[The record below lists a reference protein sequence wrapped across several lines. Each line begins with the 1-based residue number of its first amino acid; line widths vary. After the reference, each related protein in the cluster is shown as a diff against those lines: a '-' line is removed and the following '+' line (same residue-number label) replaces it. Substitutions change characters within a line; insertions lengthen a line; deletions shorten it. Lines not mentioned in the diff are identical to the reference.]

1 MSRKGRKNRNNLEIN
16 KRICKQLILHRV
28 WNNLPQREIAKDMQ
42 TTFQQYQKV
51 ERCYN
56 RIFAEQLVSICKN
69 RGWRSEIIMEADP
82 QETLNE
88 WISRDYPYK
97 EDPNIKDAQVRI
109 MPDKYH
115 KIKRSWDVLD
125 KSAQR
130 NYYGDMSDAE
140 KIMNI

>member
-1 MSRKGRKNRNNLEIN
+1 MSRRGRRNWSNLEIN
-16 KRICKQLILHRV
+16 KKICKQLILHRI
-28 WNNLPQREIAKDMQ
+28 WNKLSQSNLAEDIG

-69 RGWRSEIIMEADP
+69 RGWKEEVICQADP
-82 QETLNE
+82 IETLKE
-88 WISRDYPYK
+88 WLIRDYGSGPTY
-97 EDPNIKDAQVRI
+97 
-109 MPDKYH
+109 PDKYH
-115 KIKRSWDVLD
+115 KIMRSWDVLD

-140 KIMNI
+140 KIMNIEKGN